1 MRFPKLRVDCCRPK
15 HSNREPTGWKRR
27 VQSWFRTPA
36 NIQILLIVTAIILA
50 ILIGGL
56 IRHLVPNLTTRTA
69 MLVGFPGEL
78 LMNMLKMLVIPLIT
92 STLISG
98 LATLDKKSCGK
109 MGLCAVV
116 YYVTTTLIAVI
127 LGIILV
133 VSIRPGSATIKVERE
148 SGKLDKA
155 PRLGTLDAML
165 DLLRNMLPD
174 NIVKSMTH
182 QVATR
187 IVSTTVIRNTSN
199 PNQTDVQPETVEKMV
214 LTSVDSTN
222 VLGLIVFS
230 IAFGLCIGQIGER
243 GKVVVDFFRAVE
255 EVVMKLIY
263 IIMWYAP
270 LGIFFLVMGKILEL
284 PDLLG
289 AIKGLGLFMA
299 TVTAG
304 LIIHLFIVLT
314 LIYLAMTRKNPYT
327 LFGAMLPAFFTALG
341 TASSSATLPITFRC
355 LEERL
360 QIDTRVTR
368 FVLPIGATMN
378 MDGTALYE
386 AVASIFI
393 AQVNEFN
400 LDIGQLV
407 TISVTATLAAIGAAS
422 VPGAGLVTMVLV
434 LTSVGL
440 PVNDISLVLAVDWL
454 LDRFR
459 TAVNVMGDSFGA
471 GIVAHLC
478 RKELAENPVT
488 SKSSVDPATAFEG
501 VIYRLHSDMELKR
514 YENTDEAETRNF

>member
-263 IIMWYAP
+263 IIMCCD
-270 LGIFFLVMGKILEL
+270 GKH
-284 PDLLG
+284 DQQHFYHCG
-289 AIKGLGLFMA
+289 
-299 TVTAG
+299 
-304 LIIHLFIVLT
+304 
-314 LIYLAMTRKNPYT
+314 
-327 LFGAMLPAFFTALG
+327 
-341 TASSSATLPITFRC
+341 
-355 LEERL
+355 
-360 QIDTRVTR
+360 
-368 FVLPIGATMN
+368 
-378 MDGTALYE
+378 
-386 AVASIFI
+386 
-393 AQVNEFN
+393 N
-400 LDIGQLV
+400 LRRMK
-407 TISVTATLAAIGAAS
+407 
-422 VPGAGLVTMVLV
+422 PGAEVAFKAL
-434 LTSVGL
+434 SFEKSF
-440 PVNDISLVLAVDWL
+440 SL
-454 LDRFR
+454 
-459 TAVNVMGDSFGA
+459 GA
-471 GIVAHLC
+471 GILVSPHQG
-478 RKELAENPVT
+478 ELEALN
-488 SKSSVDPATAFEG
+488 SGLAF
-501 VIYRLHSDMELKR
+501 IR
-514 YENTDEAETRNF
+514 TRQ